1 MVQVKQRS
9 ANMVHTWYRAS
20 KQRSGGATKSEG
32 QGAVTRVELAVLFV
46 GQSSGLLQGDLSR
59 RSPPSADCLC

>member
-9 ANMVHTWYRAS
+9 AKMVHGTGQS
-20 KQRSGGATKSEG
+20 SGRGATKSEG
-32 QGAVTRVELAVLFV
+32 QGAVTRVGTRVEHAVRFV

-59 RSPPSADCLC
+59 RSPPSAV